1 MLKIELQEQDEMN
14 DINTEADFKR
24 ELEAL
29 DDVQQRLVAALFVK
43 HVLPLSTDKRLER
56 VLKAATDGEATKE
69 ELAAALKQAHA
80 VTFDS
85 HARCG
90 AEGHWSDQAG
100 YFVAR
105 AAVAMVTPPTHSRVG
120 GVAWQ
125 AAMSARMAWTS
136 MLIDDETDQHSART
150 ECEWQHECLS
160 DYLKKHQ

>member
-1 MLKIELQEQDEMN
+1 MN

-29 DDVQQRLVAALFVK
+29 DDLQQRRVAALFVE
-43 HVLPLSTDKRLER
+43 HVLPLSADKRLER
-56 VLKAATDGEATKE
+56 VLKTTTDGDATEE
-69 ELAAALKQAHA
+69 ELAAALKLAHA
-80 VTFDS
+80 ATFDS

-105 AAVAMVTPPTHSRVG
+105 AAVAMVTPAAHTRAG
-120 GVAWQ
+120 GFAWK

-136 MLIDDETDQHSART
+136 MLIDDETDQHSAHT
-150 ECEWQHECLS
+150 ECEWQHQSLS
-160 DYLKKHQ
+160 DYLKKHK